1 MRDMAIT
8 KTPADSTADVA
19 APAESAAEP
28 APARRIFR
36 ELQPVPA
43 PYDAAADIRAHR
55 TVLTELVNR
64 TNFGGD
70 LGVRDQCLELL
81 GAPSTSQD

>member
-1 MRDMAIT
+1 MRDMAII
-8 KTPADSTADVA
+8 KNPADPTTADVA

-28 APARRIFR
+28 APA
-36 ELQPVPA
+36 

-55 TVLTELVNR
+55 TVLAELVLR